1 MDFTPEQLARLRK
14 WFDEARDLSAL
25 EQKARI
31 QAVRHAEGDALADE
45 LAARLKSD
53 NRPTDTMDQP
63 VARTAGREEAS
74 AFREGE
80 LILDRFRIVRVLG
93 RGGMGEVYEAE
104 DRELGPV
111 ALKTIRR
118 DLLGHDAVLR
128 RFKQEVQLA
137 RQVTS
142 LFVCRIHE
150 LFIVPGGGQ
159 QRVAA
164 FLTMELLAGTT
175 LAKRIEQQGPL
186 PWSEAKPIAL
196 ELCQGLEAL
205 HQVGLVHRDFKPAN
219 AMLARRGDTRQ
230 AVVMDLGLAMR
241 PEESLPGGA
250 KLTLPGGIVGTPG
263 YMAPEQFEG
272 GKVSAATD
280 VYALGLV
287 LYEMT
292 TGRRPFDASTPL
304 AAAVQRAK
312 RLPSASS
319 IRPGLPRR
327 LDRIIERC
335 LEVEPG
341 DRFGSAEEVASA
353 LRGDTTKL
361 FGLTLPRLS
370 TRPRRWAAAVAIV
383 AVLAVL
389 IAGGVREGAFY
400 RRYKPKEAALAWY
413 AKGLEASREGTY
425 LKAEGLFQSALEAD
439 KEFGL
444 ARVHLAEAWNEL
456 DFKGNADETMAAV
469 TAQQEDEMEP
479 RGRDYAEAVRATLR
493 QDFKAAAGGFRGV
506 LERLP
511 EDEKAAGNVDV
522 GRIEEKAGHIAAALD
537 AYRAA
542 RKLAPDSPAAYL
554 RSAVLE
560 SRQGRDA
567 EAAADFDRAS
577 ALFKTLGALEGEA
590 EVAYQRSYW
599 QTVRAN
605 YDGALRLAQKSL
617 EDASHLTEPSYQLE
631 ARALSRFS
639 DIYHGQGVDDQALK
653 KASEAISLAHENG
666 LEYWETD
673 ALLRQ
678 SAAYYGQGKYR
689 EAEEGATKA
698 LKAANRSKWPRL
710 IALAQVN
717 LASVREANQKPQ
729 DIAGLTAALEYY
741 RLYQFP
747 KESLYP
753 LLYLVREKNSQD
765 DYEGGA
771 KAGEE
776 LLSLATRAGGAALIA
791 QAEEAVGTSAF
802 GLQRYPEAL
811 QHFEAALAAAR
822 RSKDPVI
829 SSFEELH
836 RAETLS
842 RLGHGKEAE
851 QELAVPRDQR
861 LSTWTRQIQAR
872 LLAMQGQYTAAVQ
885 VAHKALET
893 HSGMSPSDGA
903 DLRIT
908 GSRAAAQGGS
918 LDQAKKW
925 VGEASNLV
933 QQVGDPEL
941 MANLESARAMV
952 DLKAGLLQDAE
963 SSAEAALKFYQAHRQ
978 QESEWLTYYQ
988 LALIEKALGG
998 KEAAKLA
1005 ASKALD
1011 ILLMFEHNWTASAK
1025 AIYEKRP
1032 DVAAATGELRQIAD
1046 L

>member
-1 MDFTPEQLARLRK
+1 
-14 WFDEARDLSAL
+14 
-25 EQKARI
+25 
-31 QAVRHAEGDALADE
+31 
-45 LAARLKSD
+45 
-53 NRPTDTMDQP
+53 
-63 VARTAGREEAS
+63 
-74 AFREGE
+74 
-80 LILDRFRIVRVLG
+80 
-93 RGGMGEVYEAE
+93 
-104 DRELGPV
+104 
-111 ALKTIRR
+111 
-118 DLLGHDAVLR
+118 
-128 RFKQEVQLA
+128 
-137 RQVTS
+137 
-142 LFVCRIHE
+142 
-150 LFIVPGGGQ
+150 
-159 QRVAA
+159 
-164 FLTMELLAGTT
+164 
-175 LAKRIEQQGPL
+175 
-186 PWSEAKPIAL
+186 
-196 ELCQGLEAL
+196 
-205 HQVGLVHRDFKPAN
+205 
-219 AMLARRGDTRQ
+219 
-230 AVVMDLGLAMR
+230 MDLGLAMR
-241 PEESLPGGA
+241 PEESLAGGA

-272 GKVSAATD
+272 AKVSAATD

-312 RLPSASS
+312 RLPSVSS

-327 LDRIIERC
+327 LDGIIEKC
-335 LEVEPG
+335 LEVDPG
-341 DRFGSAEEVASA
+341 DRFGSAEEVARA
-353 LRGDTTKL
+353 LRGDVRKL
-361 FGLTLPRLS
+361 IGLTMP
-370 TRPRRWAAAVAIV
+370 RWAAAAVIA
-383 AVLAVL
+383 AVLAAL
-389 IAGGVREGAFY
+389 IAGGVRGEWPFH
-400 RRYKPKEAALAWY
+400 RRYKPKEAAMAWY
-413 AKGLEASREGTY
+413 AKGLEAFREGTY

-439 KEFGL
+439 KEFGS

-456 DFKGNADETMAAV
+456 DFKGNADETMAAL
-469 TAQQEDEMEP
+469 TAQQEDEMEAG
-479 RGRDYAEAVRATLR
+479 GRDYAEAVRATLR
-493 QDFKAAAGGFRGV
+493 QDFKAAVAGFRVV

-511 EDEKAAGNVDV
+511 ENQKAAGNVDV
-522 GRIEEKAGHIAAALD
+522 GRVEEKAGNITAALD

-560 SRQGRDA
+560 SRQGKDS

-577 ALFKTLGALEGEA
+577 ALFRTLGALEGEA

-605 YDGALRLAQKSL
+605 YDAALMLAQQSL
-617 EDASHLTEPSYQLE
+617 DDARHLTEPSYQLE

-639 DIYHGQGVDDQALK
+639 DIYHGQGADDQALK

-689 EAEEGATKA
+689 EAEEGASKA

-717 LASVREANQKPQ
+717 LAGVREANQQPQ
-729 DIAGLTAALEYY
+729 DIAGLTAALDYY

-753 LLYLVREKNSQD
+753 LLYLVREKNAQD
-765 DYEGGA
+765 DYEDGA
-771 KAGEE
+771 KAGGE
-776 LLSLATRAGGAALIA
+776 LLSLATQAGGAALIA
-791 QAEEAVGTSAF
+791 QAEEAAGTSSF
-802 GLQRYPEAL
+802 GLQQYPEAL

-842 RLGHGKEAE
+842 RLGRGKEAE
-851 QELAVPRDQR
+851 EELAVPRDQR
-861 LSTWTRQIQAR
+861 LSIWTSQIRAR
-872 LLAMQGQYTAAVQ
+872 LLLMQTRFQAAIQ
-885 VAHKALET
+885 VARNALET

-925 VGEASNLV
+925 AREASDLA
-933 QQVGDPEL
+933 QQAGDPEL
-941 MANLESARAMV
+941 IANLESARAVV
-952 DLKAGLLQDAE
+952 DLKAGLLQDAK
-963 SSAEAALKFYQAHRQ
+963 SSAEAALKFYEAHRQ

-988 LALIEKALGG
+988 LALIETALGR
-998 KEAAKLA
+998 KEDAKQA

-1011 ILLMFEHNWTASAK
+1011 ILSMFEHNWTASEK
-1025 AIYEKRP
+1025 VIYEKRP
-1032 DVAAATGELRQIAD
+1032 DVAAAEGELRQIANR
-1046 L
+1046 